1 MKSIKHISLLI
12 GMLFLLIGTGCQKME
27 EITPDV
33 AIDVETRSIKTN
45 TSDINNGDRPNGS
58 VDLRTDEIRVDG
70 DGLDNI
76 NDDDDDEDDDE
87 VQSLNRN

>member
-33 AIDVETRSIKTN
+33 AIDVETRSHQSSSNI
-45 TSDINNGDRPNGS
+45 SDNGDRPNNSLNLRTGE
-58 VDLRTDEIRVDG
+58 VDLEG
-70 DGLDNI
+70 DDIDNI

-87 VQSLNRN
+87 IQSLNRN